1 MSIFAGKSLLPLSF
15 LRRAE
20 AEAAGL
26 PALLAAAQK
35 AAQSAITGEHAQR
48 KAGAGEK
55 FWQFREYNS
64 FDRPQDI
71 DWRQSGRG
79 DRVFVRQKERQ
90 TVQTALFWCAGGP
103 GMDYS
108 SIPALPTKQQD
119 AMTIALGLAIMMHNA
134 GEKIGP
140 LDGVIRPG
148 RSDASIQMM
157 GRHLLDGKQE
167 TLPGAAAAEIT
178 RNAGVVLCGDFLEP
192 LEDIE
197 KALNPLAARAGS
209 AILIQICDPAELSL
223 PFAGRVIFESAGA
236 AERHHIF
243 HVESVR
249 EAYQQRLSDHLD
261 AVQALCRKAGWHW
274 LLHTTDTPVRDTL
287 ARAWTTMAHEH
298 IQAGSA

>member
-1 MSIFAGKSLLPLSF
+1 MSIFAGKNLSPLSF

-20 AEAAGL
+20 AEAAEL
-26 PALLAAAQK
+26 PALLATAQK
-35 AAQSAITGEHAQR
+35 AAQSAMTGEHAQR

-71 DWRQSGRG
+71 DWRQSGKG

-108 SIPALPTKQQD
+108 SAPALPTKQQD
-119 AMTIALGLAIMMHNA
+119 AMTIALGLAILMHNA

-140 LDGVIRPG
+140 LDAAIRPG
-148 RSDASIQMM
+148 RSDTVLRMM
-157 GRHLLDGKQE
+157 GQHFLDGAQE
-167 TLPGAAAAEIT
+167 TLPVAAADIIP
-178 RNAGVVLCGDFLEP
+178 RGAGLVLCGDFLDPPE
-192 LEDIE
+192 EIE
-197 KALNPLAARAGS
+197 KSLVPLMARGGS
-209 AILIQICDPAELSL
+209 GIIIQTCDPAELSL
-223 PFAGRVIFESAGA
+223 PFAGRVIFESSGA
-236 AERHHIF
+236 TERHHIF

-249 EAYQQRLSDHLD
+249 AAYQKRLHDHLES
-261 AVQALCRKAGWHW
+261 VRTLCRKSGWHW

-287 ARAWTTMAHEH
+287 ARAWTMMAHERS
-298 IQAGSA
+298 QAGGA